1 VTDEEEEFE
10 DAKDTLATR
19 NEDSDKDNATEVD
32 GSESATIATLDH
44 QKDNSKTDEP
54 EPEHSGLA
62 DVSLVHM
69 RCFGVTGIL

>member
-10 DAKDTLATR
+10 DAKDTVACR

-32 GSESATIATLDH
+32 GSETATITTIDH
-44 QKDNSKTDEP
+44 QKDNSKMDEP
-54 EPEHSGLA
+54 EPEHSGMA

-69 RCFGVTGIL
+69 SCFGVTGIM